1 LIAEAEDALAGNSPY
16 DAEAVLETIHYF
28 LIHDDRIDDLL
39 APHDDARRLNEDSV
53 RGPPRQPSVRSD
65 STPREEFETQV
76 QVAKALRYIYSY
88 ANKTRYIPVRLEKL
102 DIPGMSSPVEGD
114 PKPIGRKR
122 VGKDETFDE
131 MEEEITI
138 NHEDC
143 EHVLVVA
150 LPRKGKDSTITSLC
164 GNLKD
169 EHGYKWFSCLDDG
182 RNETPMTAIPNDE
195 KPIKDNLDDFGQEPK
210 AYDAEVF
217 VPATSGRSRHSTQQL
232 HPFHHQ
238 HCRSHPNGRYS
249 ASRAQVRGLE
259 HDAPDR
265 AGTLKTRSRITTA
278 SRGSSN
284 VSRTTPKSWRRRSR
298 SPNYGTTSSTR
309 MIKAI
314 VN

>member
-1 LIAEAEDALAGNSPY
+1 
-16 DAEAVLETIHYF
+16 
-28 LIHDDRIDDLL
+28 
-39 APHDDARRLNEDSV
+39 
-53 RGPPRQPSVRSD
+53 
-65 STPREEFETQV
+65 
-76 QVAKALRYIYSY
+76 
-88 ANKTRYIPVRLEKL
+88 
-102 DIPGMSSPVEGD
+102 MSSPVEGD

-217 VPATSGRSRHSTQQL
+217 VPATSGVPDTLPSNFTRFTINIADLTPMDVIRL
-232 HPFHHQ
+232 A
-238 HCRSHPNGRYS
+238 GLKS
-249 ASRAQVRGLE
+249 ADSNTMRRIGQALSNTIEDNDGVEGLVE
-259 HDAPDR
+259 R
-265 AGTLKTRSRITTA
+265 L
-278 SRGSSN
+278 
-284 VSRTTPKSWRRRSR
+284 RTTPKSWRRRSR